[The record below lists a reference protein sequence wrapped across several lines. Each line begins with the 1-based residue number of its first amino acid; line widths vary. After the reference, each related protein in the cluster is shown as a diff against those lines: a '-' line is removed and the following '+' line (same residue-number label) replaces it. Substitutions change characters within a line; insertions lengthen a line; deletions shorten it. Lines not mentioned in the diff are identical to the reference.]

1 MEMFWR
7 TKGKRIAAWLMIALI
22 MATTIPFGS
31 IRASA
36 DNTATGE
43 SGTVTITGQVMVPDD
58 ADSNGRA
65 YAGAKVTVTY
75 PNGDTTAVTKEV
87 TTGNDGKFNIPI
99 ADWTLEANDNYEVQ
113 VIPAE
118 ADIDKYDNYSSGTR
132 IVTDEQ
138 VNTNKI
144 ELGAITLEKKSAS
157 YSVTANADASDGS
170 TPAEAGT
177 VTVDANVVT
186 AIPNEGYEI
195 ANVTVLAGDKDW
207 KPDNAD
213 NEWWKKSTD
222 ENGVFKFKGLKD
234 VALDANYTFTV
245 TFAKKQFTII
255 YKISQNGK
263 LILNSGAQ
271 DDTDKVE
278 IKAEQESIDGNQKVP
293 YTNDAYKIKAAV
305 TDSKYHLKSF
315 MVDGSEILNTSEID
329 NALKEKEY
337 VFTDGITQEHRIEV
351 TAEIDTYTV
360 SATVNDG
367 GIVEIN
373 GFSEKSVSVNSG
385 ADVKIA
391 VKPNEGKTVKKFS
404 VNDNP
409 IPENGITE
417 DKDGTA
423 IYQIKNV
430 NSDQNVN
437 IEFEDIQNENKDSLA
452 LAGLNLSDSGNN
464 QIKADEDGN
473 YYSSSAILKFKD
485 GAKISLSQ
493 WGLGKT
499 ELNLTETTI
508 ISSVYKGGIIGRKQI
523 SLNPSVKIVI
533 DTTEPTIE
541 LSDYDKTICKS

>member
-271 DDTDKVE
+271 DDTDK
-278 IKAEQESIDGNQKVP
+278 
-293 YTNDAYKIKAAV
+293 
-305 TDSKYHLKSF
+305 L
-315 MVDGSEILNTSEID
+315 L
-329 NALKEKEY
+329 
-337 VFTDGITQEHRIEV
+337 
-351 TAEIDTYTV
+351 
-360 SATVNDG
+360 
-367 GIVEIN
+367 
-373 GFSEKSVSVNSG
+373 
-385 ADVKIA
+385 
-391 VKPNEGKTVKKFS
+391 
-404 VNDNP
+404 
-409 IPENGITE
+409 
-417 DKDGTA
+417 
-423 IYQIKNV
+423 
-430 NSDQNVN
+430 
-437 IEFEDIQNENKDSLA
+437 
-452 LAGLNLSDSGNN
+452 
-464 QIKADEDGN
+464 
-473 YYSSSAILKFKD
+473 
-485 GAKISLSQ
+485 
-493 WGLGKT
+493 
-499 ELNLTETTI
+499 
-508 ISSVYKGGIIGRKQI
+508 RKQ
-523 SLNPSVKIVI
+523 S
-533 DTTEPTIE
+533 E
-541 LSDYDKTICKS
+541 LV